1 MSKARKNEKIEE
13 EEEEAYE
20 ESPKEDSI
28 AEFPAIVLPKPISEK
43 ADNLSDRHK
52 LTDKERKQL
61 MEILN
66 AQYLKNIVNAGEA
79 VGMVAAQ
86 SLGEPG
92 TQLTLR
98 TKHYAG
104 AAEVS
109 VGSGIQRVEEIV
121 DGRTRAKYPVMTIK
135 LIEAL
140 KKDKKKAEALAKNL
154 IDIRVDDVVTAEED
168 FDKKMITLTLREER
182 MKEKGLDPKEMLGKV
197 KENVEK
203 GNVAKRANTLQ
214 ISFAKNS
221 KLRDIRKVLLKLM
234 NKRISGIAGIE
245 KTIVVEDKE
254 TREYVIK
261 TRGTNL
267 KAVLRMEEIDVRYT
281 TTNDI
286 AEIARVLG
294 IEAARYCIANELH
307 GTLKENNIAVDI
319 RHIMLIADLITF
331 TGEIAGTVRTGI
343 IRSKESPFAKAAFE
357 ETANHLL
364 DAAFKGEKELLLGVV
379 ENIIVGQPIR
389 IGTGTVKLIMKE

>member
-1 MSKARKNEKIEE
+1 MPKAKKSENKEDEEEVIEEMSK
-13 EEEEAYE
+13 E
-20 ESPKEDSI
+20 ESV
-28 AEFPAIVLPKPISEK
+28 AEFPKLGLPKPIIDKAESISEK
-43 ADNLSDRHK
+43 HK
-52 LTDKERKQL
+52 LNDKEKL
-61 MEILN
+61 ELIEILN
-66 AQYLKNIVNAGEA
+66 KQYFKNVVNAGEA

-135 LIEAL
+135 LIDAL
-140 KKDKKKAEALAKNL
+140 KNDRKKADALAKNL

-168 FDKKMITLTLREER
+168 FDKKMIVLTLREER
-182 MKEKGLDPKEMLGKV
+182 MKEKGLDPEEMLGKV
-197 KENVEK
+197 KDNVEK
-203 GNVAKRANTLQ
+203 GDVAKRGNTLQ

-221 KLRDIRKVLLKLM
+221 KLRDIRKFLLKLM

-245 KTIVVEDKE
+245 KTIVIEDKNTGE
-254 TREYVIK
+254 FLIK

-267 KAVLRMEEIDVRYT
+267 KAVLRMEEIDIKNT

-286 AEIARVLG
+286 AEIAKVLG

-307 GTLKENNIAVDI
+307 NTLKENNIAVDI
-319 RHIMLIADLITF
+319 RHIMLIADLISF
-331 TGEIAGTVRTGI
+331 SGEIAGTVRTGI
-343 IRSKESPFAKAAFE
+343 MRAKESPFAKAAFE

-379 ENIIVGQPIR
+379 ENIIVGQPIK